1 MEIFRQWAYSLLISG
16 MAGTI
21 VSLLAPRGNMEKV
34 LRTVV
39 GIFIVSVLC
48 SPLTKLKTD
57 AAFPSLSFDLIEAVQ
72 ADSLGKQMEETC
84 RQTIGIVAKETAE
97 EFGITE
103 YELNTELYIDS
114 EFCINIQ
121 EIHIVIPSEYQAVL
135 IEFSE
140 KLQIKLGVPITA
152 ECK

>member
-1 MEIFRQWAYSLLISG
+1 MEIFRQWAFSLLISG

-48 SPLTKLKTD
+48 SPLIKLKTD
-57 AAFPSLSFDLIEAVQ
+57 AEFPSLSFELDEAVQ
-72 ADSLGKQMEETC
+72 ADSLGKQMEDSC
-84 RQTIGIVAKETAE
+84 RQTIGNVAKETAD

-121 EIHIVIPSEYQAVL
+121 EIHIVMPSEYQAVVND
-135 IEFSE
+135 FSE
-140 KLQIKLGVPITA
+140 KLQAKLGVPITA